1 VIWLN
6 FWMTQRFAGTT
17 ERSLLTLLVSWSRS
31 LRPPASKAV
40 VRCHRCGSSG
50 TVDGIGTRCLS
61 KTWRLSVRV
70 GDLVLAHIHTDD
82 KILGVVT
89 EVSNPDPIIHPI
101 SSMFPY
107 HIAFFDT
114 LPDDWYRA
122 QDLEV
127 ISESR

>member
-1 VIWLN
+1 
-6 FWMTQRFAGTT
+6 M
-17 ERSLLTLLVSWSRS
+17 
-31 LRPPASKAV
+31 
-40 VRCHRCGSSG
+40 
-50 TVDGIGTRCLS
+50 
-61 KTWRLSVRV
+61 RV
-70 GDLVLAHIHTDD
+70 GDLVLAHIHTDE
-82 KILGVVT
+82 KIMGMVI
-89 EVSNPDPIIHPI
+89 EVNSHPLIDPI

>member
-1 VIWLN
+1 
-6 FWMTQRFAGTT
+6 MQ
-17 ERSLLTLLVSWSRS
+17 
-31 LRPPASKAV
+31 
-40 VRCHRCGSSG
+40 
-50 TVDGIGTRCLS
+50 
-61 KTWRLSVRV
+61 V

-127 ISESR
+127 ISENR